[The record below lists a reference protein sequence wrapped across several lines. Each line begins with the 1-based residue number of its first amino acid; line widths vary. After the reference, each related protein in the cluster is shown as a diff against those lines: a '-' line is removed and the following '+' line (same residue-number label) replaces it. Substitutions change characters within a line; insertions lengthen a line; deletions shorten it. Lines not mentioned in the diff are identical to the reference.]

1 MSIASEITRLQG
13 AKADIKSAIEAKG
26 VTVPSS
32 AKLDTYDD
40 YIAQITGGG
49 EAIPSSLSVS
59 GSWTNQQIIGNAPD
73 LTGLTFTVAYQSRS
87 VTPDTVSPATYTST
101 GSQTV
106 TFSFTENGTT
116 VSTTKTATVV
126 RIPSSISVS
135 GSWAN
140 TQYTNTAMDTTG
152 LTFTVTYNNGSTQ
165 TVTPVKSPST
175 WGSSAGTQTA
185 TFSYT
190 EAGTTVTTTKTAT
203 VVAITLSSLS
213 VSGSWTNTQYTGQ
226 APDITGLSFTA
237 TYNNG
242 NTVSVSP
249 SNITVSPSV
258 WGSTAGTQTA
268 TFSYTS
274 GGVTKTTTKTASV
287 EASQPAGDRKPVG
300 GIIFYIDSTADGTYT
315 FYNSNGT
322 QVSAPTVG
330 TDCTG
335 WTYEVSGASKDKYYV
350 VYDNLYT
357 ANRWCPYI
365 DGAYVRVST
374 GYTATSIGSGKT
386 NTAGIMAIDN
396 GKYIQAYSNGNPTVW
411 YTISQMRSSKLG
423 GCDDWFVGS
432 EDELEQ
438 LRLSGA
444 GNSATWFSGN
454 SIWSSSERSDS
465 NAWRWNCDRSS
476 WYNSRKNDGYCVCGV
491 RAF

>member
-40 YIAQITGGG
+40 YIAQITVGG

-135 GSWAN
+135 GSWTN

-249 SNITVSPSV
+249 SNISVSPSV

-287 EASQPAGDRKPVG
+287 EERVVLKYVG

-335 WTYEVSGASKDKYYV
+335 WTYSVSGASKDKYYV

-357 ANRWCPYI
+357 TNRWCPYI
-365 DGAYVRVST
+365 NGAYVRVST
-374 GYTATSIGSGKT
+374 GYNAKSIGSGKT

-396 GKYIQAYSNGNPTVW
+396 GKYIQASSNGSPTVW
-411 YTISQMRSSKLG
+411 YTISQMRSSKPG

-432 EDELEQ
+432 EEELEQ

-454 SIWSSSERSDS
+454 HIWSSSEYSS
-465 NAWRWNCDRSS
+465 NNAWCWRYSSSVWNNIAKSS
-476 WYNSRKNDGYCVCGV
+476 SIECCICGV